1 MEDVLKM
8 DIFFVITTVAVIIV
22 TALASVML
30 YYAIKILK
38 NVEHVSERV
47 SEESDNLAADIA
59 DLRDHARKEGLR
71 FKHIADLFS
80 GIVRRNTTGGRT
92 KKTK

>member
-8 DIFFVITTVAVIIV
+8 DIFFVITTLAVIIV
-22 TALASVML
+22 TLLASVML
-30 YYAIKILK
+30 YYAIKILR

-47 SEESDNLAADIA
+47 SEESDNLAADIS

-71 FKHIADLFS
+71 FKHIVDLFT
-80 GIVRRNTTGGRT
+80 GVVRRNTGGRT